1 VLVLDRHQTG
11 TSSGKPKSEPDG
23 QPSDIPSMIRPLP
36 KGVLAARYEVVRY
49 GRRRRRLLERL
60 AKPAY
65 VNTDASS
72 RNGLAGLAYS
82 SHALGTR
89 TELVVCDDI
98 VKAEHMALLM
108 AMEDAERVLVGRIEF
123 RVDSTAVITY
133 AAGKSPNLRA
143 VRKRTDIFLARHPE
157 WRLALVPRTSNMRAN
172 ALARVPFKQLGEGGA
187 GPQTELLSSEAQE

>member
-11 TSSGKPKSEPDG
+11 TSSGEPEGEPDG
-23 QPSDIPSMIRPLP
+23 QPRDIPSTIRPLP

-65 VNTDASS
+65 VNIDASC

-108 AMEDAERVLVGRIEF
+108 AMEDAERVLGGRIEF

-133 AAGKSPNLRA
+133 AAGKSPDLRA
-143 VRKRTDIFLARHPE
+143 VRKRTDAFLARHSD
-157 WRLALVPRTSNMRAN
+157 WRLTLVPRTSNMRAN
-172 ALARVPFKQLGEGGA
+172 ALARVPFKQLGGGRA
-187 GPQTELLSSEAQE
+187 GPQTELLSSEAPE